1 MFFRQV
7 NDGMVYKTL
16 TILMRVDSQI
26 NDKDLRDKRKLFDE
40 FSPLDFGIDDEFCMM
55 NKKQIREI
63 KSSTDLTVIHEDIF
77 SINNSQVKNSDRKS
91 RATIGDMSHTVLA
104 KVEDDD
110 ESFEVKDSDLT
121 RSLLNT
127 SDNAYL
133 KSTKL

>member
-1 MFFRQV
+1 MATQACDELDTFIRGFTSTVEIFFQPFYPKEVTQDLHEDFIALSQLMFFRQV

-63 KSSTDLTVIHEDIF
+63 KSSADLTVI
-77 SINNSQVKNSDRKS
+77 
-91 RATIGDMSHTVLA
+91 
-104 KVEDDD
+104 
-110 ESFEVKDSDLT
+110 
-121 RSLLNT
+121 
-127 SDNAYL
+127 
-133 KSTKL
+133 